1 MSKPCLLILLATL
14 FSQLAVGEEVMK
26 KEFGKTRSGETVDVY
41 TARNPAGMIMQ
52 VMTRGATLIGVE
64 APDRD
69 GQLADVV
76 FGFDKVADYESDK
89 NQYFGATTGR
99 CANRI
104 AKGKFSLDGKEYQL
118 AINNGPNHLHGGITR
133 SLDKVIWNADP
144 FENARGR
151 GVKFTYHSPAGEE
164 NYPGNLDVTV
174 TYTLTDENEIRID
187 YKATTDENSPVN
199 LTNHAYF
206 NLAGAG
212 APTIHD
218 HLLTIN
224 ANNYTPV
231 DDTLIPTGEIAS
243 VEGTPLDFRQP
254 TPIGLRVAELD
265 NTSTTGYDHNYVL
278 KKSRLGELSLAAVL
292 KDPSSGRTLTVWTT
306 EPGVQFYGGNFLFE
320 QEGKQGKNY
329 ARRSGCCLETQHF
342 PDSVNQPDFPGV
354 ILKPGDTYQ
363 QTCIYAFSAD

>member
-1 MSKPCLLILLATL
+1 
-14 FSQLAVGEEVMK
+14 MK
-26 KEFGKTRSGETVDVY
+26 KKFGKTSSGEMVDVY
-41 TARNPAGMIMQ
+41 TVHNPAGMVLK

-64 APDRD
+64 VPDRN

-76 FGFDKVADYESDK
+76 FGFDKVADYESK
-89 NQYFGATTGR
+89 KHQHFGSTTGR

-104 AKGKFSLDGKEYQL
+104 AKGQFSLDGKEYQL
-118 AINNGPNHLHGGITR
+118 AINNGPNHLHGGSAR
-133 SLDKVIWNADP
+133 SLDKVLWNSTA
-144 FENARGR
+144 FENADDR
-151 GVKFTYHSPAGEE
+151 GVKFTYHSPDGEE
-164 NYPGNLDVTV
+164 NYPGNVDITV
-174 TYTLTDENEIRID
+174 TYTLTDDHEIQID
-187 YKATTDENSPVN
+187 YEATTDEKTPVN

-224 ANNYTPV
+224 ANNYIPV
-231 DDTLIPTGEIAS
+231 DDTLIPTGEIAP

-278 KKSRLGELSLAAVL
+278 KKSKLGELSVAAVL

-306 EPGVQFYGGNFLFE
+306 QPGVQFYGGNFLFG
-320 QEGKQGKNY
+320 QEGKQGQTY
-329 ARRSGCCLETQHF
+329 LHRSGCCLETQHF
-342 PDSVNQPDFPGV
+342 PDSVNQPDFPSV
-354 ILKPGDTYQ
+354 ILKPGDTYH